1 MMRTE
6 FEQLTGIYPS
16 TELYRAIERE
26 YIEQDEDKTVF
37 CEGRA
42 TG

>member
-1 MMRTE
+1 MMRIE

-16 TELYRAIERE
+16 TDLYRAIERE